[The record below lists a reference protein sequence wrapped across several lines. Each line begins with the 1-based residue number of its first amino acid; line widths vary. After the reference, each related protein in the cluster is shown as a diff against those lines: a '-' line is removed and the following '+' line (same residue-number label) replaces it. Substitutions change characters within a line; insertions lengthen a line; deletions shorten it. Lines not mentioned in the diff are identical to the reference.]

1 MNEGEKNYTVEEVIN
16 NLVEEHNKLLT
27 SVSREFIHLHNK
39 LVDLQSRLEK
49 IEKAG
54 ERRIIL

>member
-1 MNEGEKNYTVEEVIN
+1 MEEKNYTVEEVIN